1 VPAQQVLATTLP
13 GQPPPGGPV
22 PAPPP
27 QPQPALAYPGW
38 GPPIAAQQPPRDA
51 TPTAQD
57 SIDRPLYT
65 QPRPALPPRVAGFNH
80 PSRTPKYAFKPW
92 MLVVGAIL
100 VAILAFVITRAFIS

>member
-1 VPAQQVLATTLP
+1 MPA
-13 GQPPPGGPV
+13 
-22 PAPPP
+22 P
-27 QPQPALAYPGW
+27 QPQPQPQAPVMPAHPGW

-57 SIDRPLYT
+57 SLDRPLYT
-65 QPRPALPPRVAGFNH
+65 QPRPSLPPRVAGFNN
-80 PSRTPKYAFKPW
+80 PQSRAPKYAFKPW